1 MKETAKQ
8 SMTARGSPANSS
20 GSAARTPRW
29 WHGVAGGLVCYGVWL
44 ANAALAIVTAAYL
57 RGAIDRLGVVLHWDP
72 YGYTVVDEVTVIV
85 LGLGWLAWVVV
96 TESLYRT
103 GLNRSVARFR
113 RRVVQTTVPLL
124 VLLALAGLEGLLLR
138 L

>member
-1 MKETAKQ
+1 MKELAKPP
-8 SMTARGSPANSS
+8 MTARNSPTTSS

-29 WHGVAGGLVCYGVWL
+29 WHGVVRGLLCYGAWL
-44 ANAALAIVTAAYL
+44 VNAALAIVTAAYL
-57 RGAIDRLGVVLHWDP
+57 REAIDRLGLALHWDP

-85 LGLGWLAWVVV
+85 LGLGWLVWVVV

-124 VLLALAGLEGLLLR
+124 VLLALASLEGLLLG